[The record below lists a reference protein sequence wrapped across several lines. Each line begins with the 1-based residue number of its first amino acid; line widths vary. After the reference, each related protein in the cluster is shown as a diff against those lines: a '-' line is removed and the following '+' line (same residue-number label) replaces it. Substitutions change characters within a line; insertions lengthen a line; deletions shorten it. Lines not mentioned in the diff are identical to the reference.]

1 MSYPLLRKPD
11 ILPAAGVLQKLLNRG
26 GAGLGVDGNFGPR
39 TRSAVMDFQRPRR
52 LAVDGAVGVNT
63 WPRVSVGSDKLAV
76 IDCIDV
82 FDESLY
88 EMEANDI
95 RRAGGDPMLIGGMCN
110 GVGQIVSDIVR
121 FAPSGGVFLLRFH
134 GHGAPGVA
142 GFRSEEHTSE
152 LLSLMRISYA
162 VFCLKKKNIQDYNK
176 WKAR

>member
-1 MSYPLLRKPD
+1 
-11 ILPAAGVLQKLLNRG
+11 
-26 GAGLGVDGNFGPR
+26 
-39 TRSAVMDFQRPRR
+39 MDFQRPRR

-110 GVGQIVSDIVR
+110 GVEQIVSDIVR
-121 FAPSGGVFLLRFH
+121 FAPSGG
-134 GHGAPGVA
+134 
-142 GFRSEEHTSE
+142 RSEEHTYE
-152 LLSLMRISYA
+152 LPSLMRISYA
-162 VFCLKKKNIQDYNK
+162 VFCLNNK
-176 WKAR
+176 QIHKTNEITNH

>member
-63 WPRVSVGSDKLAV
+63 WPRVSVGSAKLAV

-82 FDESLY
+82 F
-88 EMEANDI
+88 
-95 RRAGGDPMLIGGMCN
+95 
-110 GVGQIVSDIVR
+110 
-121 FAPSGGVFLLRFH
+121 
-134 GHGAPGVA
+134 
-142 GFRSEEHTSE
+142 RSEENQPE
-152 LLSLMRISYA
+152 LQSLMRISYA
-162 VFCLKKKNIQDYNK
+162 VLCLKKKTK
-176 WKAR
+176 PSSTHL